1 MRFLPEKFKVRPKD
15 REWAKREFKI
25 TDEEVNRQLELLSDY
40 EFKRSYTDWNR
51 VFRNWIRKS
60 DELQQLRRPRVYG
73 SNVKE
78 VLTPEER
85 AEDQRKWEEDMKR
98 LRVVK

>member
-60 DELQQLRRPRVYG
+60 DELQQLRRPRTYSTTAVEL
-73 SNVKE
+73 SDD
-78 VLTPEER
+78 ER
-85 AEDQRKWEEDMKR
+85 ASDQQKWEEDMKR